1 MSSAVVL
8 PSMFPEID
16 REFAV
21 RCRTRVYFGL
31 GQNGQ
36 LKIGIT
42 SRANGR
48 RGGEMHFTELCSVPG
63 ERGAEEWY
71 HAKYRAE
78 RIGRTEWFMLSDR
91 ILLDLVVMCVGQ
103 YRTASVEILKGII
116 LARLQRQEAA

>member
-1 MSSAVVL
+1 
-8 PSMFPEID
+8 MFPDLD
-16 REFAV
+16 REVAA
-21 RCRTRVYFGL
+21 RCRCRVYFGL

-78 RIGRTEWFMLSDR
+78 RIGRTEWFTLSDR
-91 ILLDLVVMCVGQ
+91 LLLDVVVMCVEQ
-103 YRTASVEILKGII
+103 HRTASVEILKRLIT
-116 LARLQRQEAA
+116 ARLAQRQAA